1 MFRAD
6 APGHLWNDRLD
17 IDDDLPV
24 EHGVGI
30 ARKLAPRL
38 DSPLPHLALR
48 RIAPAADVIIGLLV
62 RRDQAHFG
70 AEFDRK
76 IADGKPPFDRHIAD
90 STARIFD
97 GVAGTTSCSD
107 VADQR
112 EDEILGGHAEW
123 QPALEH
129 HAHGFWP
136 ALDDR
141 LRCQHMRQFARSDT
155 ERQRAK
161 PAMRAG
167 MAVAADD
174 QTTGKAEAKLG
185 SDDMDDTL
193 TGLVDVEHLDADC
206 RCFGP
211 QTRQQFL
218 PDLARA
224 GPPSRRRN
232 RVVRGR
238 ERQFWIVNRQTT
250 ALEIEQTARP
260 AEIVQQMTIDMKEVG
275 IIADLS
281 DDMLVPDLG
290 QQRTAGL
297 FQSMSSL
304 FGFSGRGIR
313 R

>member
-1 MFRAD
+1 MAIDPDDVFRAD
-6 APGHLWNDRLD
+6 APGHLWNDGLD
-17 IDDDLPV
+17 IDDHFPV
-24 EHGVGI
+24 EHRIGI

-38 DSPLPHLALR
+38 DGPLPHLTLR
-48 RIAPAADVIIGLLV
+48 RIGSPTEIIV
-62 RRDQAHFG
+62 SFIIRRDQTHLG
-70 AEFDRK
+70 AELDRK
-76 IADGKPPFDRHIAD
+76 IADGKPPFDREVANGAAGIFHGVTGPARGAD
-90 STARIFD
+90 VT
-97 GVAGTTSCSD
+97 
-107 VADQR
+107 DQR

-129 HAHGFWP
+129 HAQGFWP
-136 ALDDR
+136 ALDDC

-155 ERQRAK
+155 ERQRAQ

-174 QTTGKAEAKLG
+174 QTTGKAEAKLW

-224 GPPSRRRN
+224 GPPSRCRN

-238 ERQFWIVNRQTT
+238 ERQFWIV
-250 ALEIEQTARP
+250 
-260 AEIVQQMTIDMKEVG
+260 
-275 IIADLS
+275 
-281 DDMLVPDLG
+281 
-290 QQRTAGL
+290 
-297 FQSMSSL
+297 
-304 FGFSGRGIR
+304 
-313 R
+313 